1 MQPPGTD
8 RWSGNLKCAPPQPG
22 YVTPQSEYVI
32 FRKVILAKN
41 IEFSHFSKFK
51 KVILAKFKKVIRA
64 RQTKFSRFPDLCF
77 GVVELLPKKHA
88 QTSSAARVSGSLGS
102 GAEGGEFRGLSPS
115 SSQF

>member
-32 FRKVILAKN
+32 FKKVILAKN
-41 IEFSHFSKFK
+41 IELSHLSKFK

-64 RQTKFSRFPDLCF
+64 KQKQFSRFPDMCF
-77 GVVELLPKKHA
+77 GVVELLPKQHA
-88 QTSSAARVSGSLGS
+88 PTSSAALAFWKSWVGS
-102 GAEGGEFRGLSPS
+102 RGW
-115 SSQF
+115 